1 MACILRKERYSF
13 ICLLSGEQLEQ
24 VRRVVKEEIE
34 KSTKERRLF
43 HGGWKNSNRGFNK

>member
-1 MACILRKERYSF
+1 MARILREEGHSY